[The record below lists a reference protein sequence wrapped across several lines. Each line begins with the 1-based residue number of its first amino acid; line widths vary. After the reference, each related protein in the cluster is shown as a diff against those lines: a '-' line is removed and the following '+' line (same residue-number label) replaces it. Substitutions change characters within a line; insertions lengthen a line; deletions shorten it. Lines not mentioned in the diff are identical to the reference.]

1 MFLKSSESLSYDRS
15 ETAPSFFMRFLHTS
29 GCDVSLAV
37 EAPAARQLDYKYQQ
51 FFKPSNGKES
61 NVNKCSN
68 HLFSASIGSK
78 LLAPSLASFV
88 KKGACCEDVSSLDV
102 RYFAMCHGFEESG

>member
-1 MFLKSSESLSYDRS
+1 
-15 ETAPSFFMRFLHTS
+15 MRFLHTS